1 MVSDKIEGK
10 MFPPSVLM
18 ACMLRAVTH
27 SASMADTTYR
37 IIFPAGYFSSSLSTL
52 LLFYANF
59 DKNLLKNNTLCE
71 NLAAL
76 TLGVPWNGDFVSTW
90 QSD

>member
-1 MVSDKIEGK
+1 MVSDKMEGK
-10 MFPPSVLM
+10 MFPPSVLR

-37 IIFPAGYFSSSLSTL
+37 IIFPA
-52 LLFYANF
+52 
-59 DKNLLKNNTLCE
+59 
-71 NLAAL
+71 L
-76 TLGVPWNGDFVSTW
+76 TLGVPWNGDFVSTR